1 MRSILGT
8 LIAAAILIWLASS
21 ALFTVDRAEFV
32 YLTQFGRHVATYD
45 GKTDAGLHVKWPWP
59 IQSVLRLDNRLQFF
73 DLREIEL
80 LTHDREGKTV
90 DKPIMISAYV
100 CWRIAGSGGGQ
111 RDGADQFVRAVST
124 PERAR
129 SILEQ
134 RILSRLGAEIG
145 DVSLDDLISTI
156 PGKNI
161 DQRME
166 QIRKRLLET
175 SAAPPKAPTEE
186 PNLKQLARAQYGIDL
201 VDIGLRRFNYP
212 PSVRPDIS
220 ARIVSERERKVADYE
235 SEGLRKAVEID
246 SEARRQARAIETEA
260 EVRKKQL
267 EEEAAVKADA
277 IRNEAHSRDP
287 EFYAFL
293 QKLEAYQKIL
303 GSSKDVLLLSSNH
316 ELFDMLLKPPRL
328 SAVPPAKLPLAPGM
342 YETLPPPRGSEP
354 PAKTAGGP

>member
-1 MRSILGT
+1 MRTILGI
-8 LIAAAILIWLASS
+8 LIAAAIVIWLATS

-32 YLTQFGRHVATYD
+32 YLTQFGRHVGTYD
-45 GKTDAGLHVKWPWP
+45 GKSDAGLHVKWPWP

-73 DLREIEL
+73 DLRESEL
-80 LTHDREGKTV
+80 LTYDRENKTV
-90 DKPIMISAYV
+90 DKPLMISAYV
-100 CWRIAGSGGGQ
+100 CWRIAGKDGGGN
-111 RDGADQFVRAVST
+111 DGVDQFVRAVST

-134 RILSRLGAEIG
+134 RIVSRLGAEIG
-145 DVSLDDLISTI
+145 DVALDDLISTQ

-161 DQRME
+161 DKRME
-166 QIRKRLLET
+166 EIRSRLLGGARRAH
-175 SAAPPKAPTEE
+175 AAGE
-186 PNLKQLARAQYGIDL
+186 PNLKQLAREQYGIEL
-201 VDIGLRRFNYP
+201 VDIRLRRFNYP
-212 PSVRPDIS
+212 VSVRKEIFD
-220 ARIVSERERKVADYE
+220 RIISERNKKVADYE
-235 SEGLRKAVEID
+235 SEGQRKEVEII
-246 SEARRQARAIETEA
+246 SEAQRQASDIKTEA
-260 EVRKKQL
+260 EARKKRL

-287 EFYAFL
+287 EFYTFL

-328 SAVPPAKLPLAPGM
+328 SGPPPAKLPLEPGM
-342 YETLPPPRGSEP
+342 YETLPPPRSGP